1 MGPLKADVVVIGG
14 GAAGSMC
21 ALTAAQRGLH
31 VVLLEPNKMLGKKLR
46 ITGKGRCN
54 VTNHC
59 DVKTILANIPGDGRF
74 LYSALNR
81 LGPQDTM
88 ALFESL
94 GVPLKT
100 ERGNRVFPVSDRSHD
115 VANALERA
123 YAHAGGK
130 VVHAAAT
137 DILTQDGAVSAVVTT
152 EGAID
157 CDAAVICTGG
167 LSYPLTGSTGDGY
180 RFAQRLGHTVTP
192 TRASLV
198 PLESDD
204 PWCAEMQGFSLRNV
218 TLTVY
223 DEQNKAVY
231 SDLGEML
238 FTHFGVSGPLVL
250 SASAHMRDFSRHKYR
265 LSIDLKPALD
275 EKKLDARILRD
286 FQKYA
291 NRDFKNA
298 LYDLAGHAMIPVLVR
313 LSGIPIRRSTLSRAS
328 SGSGSWSCSSIFR
341 CRSSARGPSMR
352 PLLHPAACRSRRST
366 RAPWAPSSCP
376 GCILPARCSIWTP
389 IPAAS
394 TCRSHGAPAMWPE
407 MRSAHNARKEM
418 NILDT
423 HITVAIDGPS
433 GAGKSTIARAAARR
447 FGLIYVDTGAIYRTV
462 GLACERAGA
471 DCSDTAA
478 VQVLLPELKI
488 ELAYDAAGEQR
499 MLLNGEDVSDTIR
512 LPEVSLLASRVSALP
527 VVRAFLLDM
536 QRDLARTH
544 SAVMDGRDIGTVVL
558 PDAGLK
564 IFLSASAECRAQRR
578 YRQLQEKGI
587 EEPYADVLREL
598 EQRDYDD
605 THRAVAPLKAAPDA
619 VHIDTSDLTLDESI
633 DAVCAAIRTRFGVEG
648 KA

>member
-1 MGPLKADVVVIGG
+1 MQPDLATLLPGFDRQPDLLVGH
-14 GAAGSMC
+14 
-21 ALTAAQRGLH
+21 ALEQRHH
-31 VVLLEPNKMLGKKLR
+31 VNPVAEDP
-46 ITGKGRCN
+46 
-54 VTNHC
+54 
-59 DVKTILANIPGDGRF
+59 PGEFRLDF
-74 LYSALNR
+74 APFAIDNR

-123 YAHAGGK
+123 YAHAGGR

-313 LSGIPIRRSTLSRAS
+313 LSGIPEDTKVNVITREQRQRLVELFKHFPVSVIGTRPIDEAIIT
-328 SGSGSWSCSSIFR
+328 SGGVSLKEVNPRTMGSK
-341 CRSSARGPSMR
+341 
-352 PLLHPAACRSRRST
+352 LV
-366 RAPWAPSSCP
+366 P
-376 GCILPARCSIWTP
+376 GLY
-389 IPAAS
+389 
-394 TCRSHGAPAMWPE
+394 
-407 MRSAHNARKEM
+407 
-418 NILDT
+418 
-423 HITVAIDGPS
+423 
-433 GAGKSTIARAAARR
+433 
-447 FGLIYVDTGAIYRTV
+447 F
-462 GLACERAGA
+462 
-471 DCSDTAA
+471 
-478 VQVLLPELKI
+478 
-488 ELAYDAAGEQR
+488 AGE
-499 MLLNGEDVSDTIR
+499 V
-512 LPEVSLLASRVSALP
+512 
-527 VVRAFLLDM
+527 LD
-536 QRDLARTH
+536 L
-544 SAVMDGRDIGTVVL
+544 
-558 PDAGLK
+558 DAYTGG
-564 IFLSASAECRAQRR
+564 FN
-578 YRQLQEKGI
+578 LQIAWSTG
-587 EEPYADVLREL
+587 Y
-598 EQRDYDD
+598 
-605 THRAVAPLKAAPDA
+605 VAGN
-619 VHIDTSDLTLDESI
+619 
-633 DAVCAAIRTRFGVEG
+633 AVCT
-648 KA
+648 